1 MVSSSK
7 KNQNNK
13 RNIMDIIEINLEP
26 CQSNILYTNI
36 QIALKKENIELSVLI
51 DLKTRLNLIDK
62 ELVEKWKL
70 TKKKLPKPLI
80 I

>member
-62 ELVEKWKL
+62 ELVEK
-70 TKKKLPKPLI
+70 
-80 I
+80 

>member
-70 TKKKLPKPLI
+70 TKKNYPNS
-80 I
+80 